1 MNQVM
6 YEILNRRSIREY
18 KKDPVSKELLDSI
31 IQAGLAAASSMGR
44 QSPIIIAVT
53 NPEIRKKLAQV
64 NSEIGG
70 WKPDYDPFYGA
81 PVVLIVLAKA
91 DVGPAVCDGSLCLG
105 NMMLAA
111 SSQGLGSCWIHR
123 CRETFERPEWKEW
136 LKSIGVEGEYIGVG
150 HLALG
155 YPEGPK
161 PKAHEIKP
169 DRVFFAD

>member
-6 YEILNRRSIREY
+6 YEILNRRSIRSF
-18 KKDPVSKELLDSI
+18 KKDPVNKELLSSVMD
-31 IQAGLAAASSMGR
+31 AGLAAASSMGR
-44 QSPIIIAVT
+44 QATVIIAVT
-53 NPEIRKKLAQV
+53 NPEILQKLAKV

-70 WKPDYDPFYGA
+70 WKPDYNPFYGA
-81 PVVLIVLAKA
+81 PAVMIVLARA
-91 DVGPAVCDGSLCLG
+91 DVAPGVCDGSLCLG

-136 LKSIGVEGEYIGVG
+136 LKSIGVEGDYIGVG

-155 YPEGPK
+155 YPAGPK
-161 PKAHEIKP
+161 PKAHDIKP
-169 DRVFFAD
+169 NRAFFVD